1 MDVFNLNST
10 MNPCIKILNGNRLST
25 YMSKNIVLYI
35 CIEKSNAIDRTIINT
50 NYSVLPIKILYNE
63 LLLAANNL
71 QVNTGIHI
79 TPCGE

>member
-35 CIEKSNAIDRTIINT
+35 CIEKNNAIDRTIINT